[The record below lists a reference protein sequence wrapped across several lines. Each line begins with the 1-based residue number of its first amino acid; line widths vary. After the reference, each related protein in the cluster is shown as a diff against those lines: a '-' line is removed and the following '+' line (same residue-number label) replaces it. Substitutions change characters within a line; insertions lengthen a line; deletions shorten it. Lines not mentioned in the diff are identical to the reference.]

1 MVFAILDE
9 KIEAYTMNKIVLQFG
24 LLTFFFSIIFFT
36 QRGMSLEKVL
46 INSFAI
52 FILLTTMLSI
62 IVIGLIKA
70 INRNSLNKLGD
81 ISEQL
86 AGNKKHE

>member
-1 MVFAILDE
+1 
-9 KIEAYTMNKIVLQFG
+9 MNKIVLQFG
-24 LLTFFFSIIFFT
+24 LLTFFFSVIFFT
-36 QRGMSLEKVL
+36 QRGMPVEKVL

-81 ISEQL
+81 ISEHL